1 MILCTSFDY
10 FSKLLWASKIN
21 RYPRRFHM
29 AKIRIKQGPNEIEI
43 DSRDFYVDNDS
54 VAEVVETLKQLL
66 HEKSQTDVMSSLD
79 DAEFHEPEFSS
90 PSAIAVDDIK
100 HKLRILAKDSFFDQP
115 KTVGETV
122 AQMSEYGWSA
132 SPFDVSVAL
141 TKMAFNKEFIKN
153 TIDERNQ
160 YVSKEALLTN

>member
-1 MILCTSFDY
+1 
-10 FSKLLWASKIN
+10 
-21 RYPRRFHM
+21 M

-54 VAEVVETLKQLL
+54 VAEVVESLKQLL
-66 HEKSQTDVMSSLD
+66 SERPQTDVMNSLD

-90 PSAIAVDDIK
+90 PSTIAVDDIK

-115 KTVGETV
+115 KTVGEAV
-122 AQMSEYGWSA
+122 AQLSEYGWTT

-141 TKMAFNKEFIKN
+141 TKMAFNKEFLKN
-153 TIDERNQ
+153 TTDELNQ
-160 YVSKEALLTN
+160 YVLKESLLAN

>member
-1 MILCTSFDY
+1 
-10 FSKLLWASKIN
+10 
-21 RYPRRFHM
+21 M

-54 VAEVVETLKQLL
+54 VADVIESLKQLL
-66 HEKSQTDVMSSLD
+66 NERPQTDVMNSLD
-79 DAEFHEPEFSS
+79 NAEFHEPEFSS
-90 PSAIAVDDIK
+90 SSIIAVDDIK
-100 HKLRILAKDSFFDQP
+100 NKLRILAKDSFFDQP

-141 TKMAFNKEFIKN
+141 TKMAFNKEFLKN

-160 YVSKEALLTN
+160 YISKEALLTN

>member
-1 MILCTSFDY
+1 
-10 FSKLLWASKIN
+10 
-21 RYPRRFHM
+21 M

-54 VAEVVETLKQLL
+54 VAEVVESLKQLL
-66 HEKSQTDVMSSLD
+66 NERPQTDVMNSLD
-79 DAEFHEPEFSS
+79 NAEFHEPEFSS

-115 KTVGETV
+115 KTVGEAV
-122 AQMSEYGWSA
+122 AQLSEYGWTT

-141 TKMAFNKEFIKN
+141 TKMAFNKEFLKN
-153 TIDERNQ
+153 TTDELNQ
-160 YVSKEALLTN
+160 YVLKESLLAN

>member
-1 MILCTSFDY
+1 
-10 FSKLLWASKIN
+10 
-21 RYPRRFHM
+21 M
-29 AKIRIKQGPNEIEI
+29 AKIRVKQGNNEIEI

-54 VAEVVETLKQLL
+54 AAEVIESLKQLL
-66 HEKSQTDVMSSLD
+66 NERSQPDVMGSLE

-122 AQMSEYGWSA
+122 AQMSEYGWTA
-132 SPFDVSVAL
+132 SPFDVFLKLLRASKINQL
-141 TKMAFNKEFIKN
+141 TKNSCYGK
-153 TIDERNQ
+153 D
-160 YVSKEALLTN
+160 